1 MAAAAQILAV
11 DIGDKRSGVA
21 RASSVARLAEPL
33 ESVATD
39 KLVDFLNQFSKDH
52 QLEAIVI
59 GLPRNLKG
67 EETAQSQV
75 VREWIAKNR
84 DQISEPLFWQDE
96 TLTTV
101 VSKNNEQ
108 RAKNI
113 DEHAGAA
120 AVILQDFLDS
130 PIEDRVGF

>member
-96 TLTTV
+96 TLSTLTAN
-101 VSKNNEQ
+101 SQ
-108 RAKNI
+108 PPTAKA